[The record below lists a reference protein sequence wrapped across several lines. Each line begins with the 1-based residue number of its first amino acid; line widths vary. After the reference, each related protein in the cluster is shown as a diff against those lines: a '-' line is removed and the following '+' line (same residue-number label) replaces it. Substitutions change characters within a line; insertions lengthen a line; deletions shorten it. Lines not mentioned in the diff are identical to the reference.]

1 MKKLGIIVPYRDRPQ
16 QLAIFK
22 KTINEYLDIP
32 FELIIVDQ
40 VDSLEFNRGKLLNI
54 GFTKAEELKC
64 DYVVLHDI
72 DMLPIEADYSFSN
85 KPFHLIT
92 HLDLPEGT
100 DRTMFDS
107 YFGGVTLFPSNIYKQ
122 INGYSNEYWGWG
134 FEDDDLFLRCREN
147 QIELNRKKVIQ
158 RGRDGVGLE
167 FNGKD
172 SYVAIPN
179 KLSNRRDFT
188 IFVSFSFEEINRI
201 PTNIT
206 DENTIFSIPGFD
218 TSLSLNSFFDI
229 VFQFWK
235 KNLNSI
241 SLPAKLYPEGYVNCV
256 ITIENRREP
265 PTITLYINGKK
276 IGENTYD
283 ALYSIQKERYLYLGV
298 GNPDRKEKENWFKG
312 IIDRFAIF
320 RGALL
325 ESEIATLSSNK
336 YYSLFN
342 LFFSAELMSYY
353 DMKFIKDNTL
363 LDLEGNN
370 NGIIRNCKQTYIN
383 KNTEKFIYLPNRR
396 KGKFKVLPHKE
407 NGYKDGYWVNWA
419 SRENQLKYLNNYYS
433 KKSNYTKDGLSTL
446 KYKVVEN
453 YSQDNYHYLGVK
465 L

>member
-64 DYVVLHDI
+64 DYVILHDI

-206 DENTIFSIPGFD
+206 DEKKSEELVNFSEF
-218 TSLSLNSFFDI
+218 
-229 VFQFWK
+229 K
-235 KNLNSI
+235 K
-241 SLPAKLYPEGYVNCV
+241 
-256 ITIENRREP
+256 
-265 PTITLYINGKK
+265 
-276 IGENTYD
+276 
-283 ALYSIQKERYLYLGV
+283 
-298 GNPDRKEKENWFKG
+298 
-312 IIDRFAIF
+312 
-320 RGALL
+320 
-325 ESEIATLSSNK
+325 
-336 YYSLFN
+336 
-342 LFFSAELMSYY
+342 
-353 DMKFIKDNTL
+353 
-363 LDLEGNN
+363 
-370 NGIIRNCKQTYIN
+370 
-383 KNTEKFIYLPNRR
+383 
-396 KGKFKVLPHKE
+396 KFK
-407 NGYKDGYWVNWA
+407 
-419 SRENQLKYLNNYYS
+419 YL
-433 KKSNYTKDGLSTL
+433 
-446 KYKVVEN
+446 
-453 YSQDNYHYLGVK
+453 
-465 L
+465 